1 MVVVGE
7 GCLRRRCIDHN
18 NLVEV
23 RTDALKMIYATRRV
37 PADDSATG
45 IGPWERVFKLLSFAG
60 VIVNLAYI
68 GITSDFFEQLSH
80 HIPELR
86 QTGNRVIVLVAAEHV
101 LLLLKML
108 VDWVVPD
115 VPDSVKVKME
125 REDYIEEKLQTAH
138 SKGLM
143 PPVKKV
149 VEDVVGETVQTL

>member
-1 MVVVGE
+1 M
-7 GCLRRRCIDHN
+7 
-18 NLVEV
+18 
-23 RTDALKMIYATRRV
+23 
-37 PADDSATG
+37 
-45 IGPWERVFKLLSFAG
+45 
-60 VIVNLAYI
+60 
-68 GITSDFFEQLSH
+68 
-80 HIPELR
+80 
-86 QTGNRVIVLVAAEHV
+86 IVLVAAEHV

-143 PPVKKV
+143 PPVEKV